1 MAGRSAGAVGSEG
14 LRGPRAA
21 EASYAAHP
29 VAIAQLSQ
37 GPVRGT
43 MLGEPPFPE
52 VSADGIS
59 PVEWEQLVRFT
70 CHKAKAKLARLVL
83 HTGLAADVRAV
94 HASLALAHRV
104 VCCIS
109 VHLHNEAS
117 IWAEGT
123 WTR

>member
-1 MAGRSAGAVGSEG
+1 MQHALWQLHSSPKALPGS
-14 LRGPRAA
+14 
-21 EASYAAHP
+21 
-29 VAIAQLSQ
+29 
-37 GPVRGT
+37 T

-59 PVEWEQLVRFT
+59 PVEWEHLVRFT
-70 CHKAKAKLARLVL
+70 CHEARAKLARLVL
-83 HTGLAADVRAV
+83 HAGLAADVRAV
-94 HASLALAHRV
+94 CASPALTHRV

-109 VHLHNEAS
+109 LHLHNEAG